1 MLILIFDTEQ
11 EKCKFELIYEKYK
24 KYVMY
29 TIKRFIQDEFLI
41 EDLFHD
47 IFIVIA
53 NHLDNINMKQEKE
66 TRNFII
72 TVTRNYTINY
82 LKKQKQNQEEYLE
95 EQIPVPSSDVLDKIV
110 LKETMKKL
118 KDEIHMLDEKYKSVL
133 ELKYVI
139 GFTNDEI
146 AELLGITKKNVQTRL
161 YRAKNLLRSKL
172 GENIDV

>member
-1 MLILIFDTEQ
+1 MI
-11 EKCKFELIYEKYK
+11 C
-24 KYVMY
+24 
-29 TIKRFIQDEFLI
+29 
-41 EDLFHD
+41 
-47 IFIVIA
+47 
-53 NHLDNINMKQEKE
+53 NHNKNMKQEKE